1 MQYLNT
7 RHNQESWKWLM
18 YPKSLLARPLLKGG
32 TTGILFT
39 LQGISVGFLSLL
51 IMPVWAWVGY
61 VDDVNGASTDFYL
74 NGQKGRIY
82 IGKQLNQGDKIQVLK
97 KGASVKLL
105 LGNESVYLTYT
116 HKHPYTVPTPPP
128 PKNGFLKVARHWL
141 KGLFQFDDATTKAMT
156 RGGSCQQK
164 TPTPLSIPLL
174 QVEKNAKLLEG
185 ERQLYVG
192 WSGGYPPYQ
201 VQIHRFINGKK
212 TEVKNLRTT
221 FTQTCSSL
229 LEVALKQWVFKKG
242 ELYQLKIIDAHQQSI
257 QGQFRVVPDFQD
269 PRWRWSPK
277 ETEEL
282 RTSSFLRAIWLA
294 RQGYGEWNLEA
305 YQQVGR
311 LKTHSARLIKRGL
324 AEEGIPLSINQ
335 HALVVGINQYQYA
348 DNRKLFH
355 LEGAVNDALLLQ
367 KVLRRA
373 DVQLPN
379 RRVLLDN
386 EATRGAF
393 DRAWQDMLKTAN
405 PGDTLILTFSGHGGQ
420 QTDAPPLGE
429 EDGKDETLLFHD
441 FNPRNSTQGR
451 ITDDELY
458 ELFKNA
464 SAYNIVVVVDACHS
478 SGMVRSVVRP
488 SGRIRYGG
496 FWQIESPSLSRST
509 SSKSDNDDNILPNVT
524 LITAVERDSL
534 KVPETIIDN
543 NRHGALS
550 WYFAKAL
557 QGKADGNQNG
567 FLERH
572 ELSTFLRE
580 KVSNQMN
587 NMQKPKVLPRA
598 DTKGIIRIVK
608 LPISRVSSD
617 IAIVVKPGNVP
628 HGLKH
633 VHLVKSSQ
641 TFDLLFAVNKQQTEV
656 FNNTGDKVTTLP
668 TVAVNRWQQIID
680 KERLLKV
687 LTTQFDM
694 RLQPI
699 HITLREGDKLHK
711 KGEVLH
717 FNIEPGDKQEGLNAL
732 TLFDLAGNGELQF
745 LYPLSIFNNPAVI
758 RRFPYTSPPMQVT
771 PPFGGDDLVAV
782 LCEKPATDLHNLLE
796 ETQPNIPNPNTILS
810 LMNNNRCQ
818 VGQYAFFSSE

>member
-1 MQYLNT
+1 LGTIKIPNTYEGDKIMQYLNT
-7 RHNQESWKWLM
+7 RHNQEGWKWLI
-18 YPKSLLARPLLKGG
+18 Y
-32 TTGILFT
+32 
-39 LQGISVGFLSLL
+39 LQGILVGFLSLL

-74 NGQKGRIY
+74 NGQKWGIY
-82 IGKQLNQGDKIQVLK
+82 IGKQLNQGDEIQVLK
-97 KGASVKLL
+97 KGASVTLL
-105 LGNESVYLTYT
+105 LGNESVYLNYT
-116 HKHPYTVPTPPP
+116 HKHSYIVPNPSP
-128 PKNGFLKVARHWL
+128 PKSGFLKVARHWL
-141 KGLFQFDDATTKAMT
+141 MALFKSDDATTKVMT
-156 RGGSCQQK
+156 RGEGCQQK
-164 TPTPLSIPLL
+164 IPNPLLSIPLL
-174 QVEKNAKLLEG
+174 QVEKNAKLLKG
-185 ERQLYVG
+185 KRQLYVG
-192 WSGGYPPYQ
+192 WLGGYPPYQ
-201 VQIHRFINGKK
+201 IQVHRFINGKK
-212 TEVKNLRTT
+212 TEVTNLRTT

-229 LEVALKQWVFKKG
+229 LEVALKQWLFKEG
-242 ELYQLKIIDAHQQSI
+242 ELYQLKIIDAHQKSA
-257 QGQFRVVPDFQD
+257 QGQFRVVSNSQN
-269 PRWRWSPK
+269 PRWRWTSEKVKELQASPI
-277 ETEEL
+277 L
-282 RTSSFLRAIWLA
+282 QAIWLA
-294 RQGYGEWNLEA
+294 QQGHGEWRLEA
-305 YQQVGR
+305 YQQVGM

-324 AEEGIPLSINQ
+324 AEEGIPLNTKQ

-348 DNRKLFH
+348 NNRKLPN
-355 LEGAVNDALLLQ
+355 LGGAVNDARLLQ

-393 DRAWQDMLKTAN
+393 DRAWQDMLKAAN
-405 PGDTLILTFSGHGGQ
+405 PGDTLILTFSGHGGR

-441 FNPRNSTQGR
+441 FNPINSTQGR

-458 ELFKNA
+458 ELFEKA

-478 SGMVRSVVRP
+478 SGMVRSVERP
-488 SGRIRYGG
+488 LGLIRYGG
-496 FWQIESPSLSRST
+496 FWPVKSPSLSRST
-509 SSKSDNDDNILPNVT
+509 LSKSDNDDNVLPHVT
-524 LITAVERDSL
+524 LITAVEHDSL
-534 KVPETIIDN
+534 TVPETSFADN
-543 NRHGALS
+543 EHGALS
-550 WYFAKAL
+550 WYFAQAFN
-557 QGKADGNQNG
+557 GSADSNQNG

-587 NMQKPKVLPRA
+587 NMQKPKVLPKA

-608 LPISRVSSD
+608 LPIPRVSSNV
-617 IAIVVKPGNVP
+617 AIVVKPGNAP

-633 VHLVKSSQ
+633 VRLVKSSQ
-641 TFDLLFAVNKQQTEV
+641 SFDLLFAVNKQQTEV

-668 TVAVNRWQQIID
+668 TATVNRWQQLID

-745 LYPLSIFNNPAVI
+745 LYPLSKFNNPAVI

-782 LCEKPATDLHNLLE
+782 LCEKPAIGLHNLLE

-818 VGQYAFFSSE
+818 VGQYAFFSGE